1 MVRLYEPSVEQ
12 ARRIVEARLTRMK
25 LREDQ
30 VRADR
35 GDREQL
41 QLVQAE
47 KTAELR
53 ALRLAR
59 TAAEN
64 CAPAREAAR
73 NGDLSRAAATLPGTA
88 RIRDRPIN
96 ARGALDTRVLLGTP
110 RDQLGGQP

>member
-1 MVRLYEPSVEQ
+1 MVRLNEPSVEQ
-12 ARRIVEARLTRMK
+12 ARRIVEERLTRMK

-47 KTAELR
+47 RTAELR

-64 CAPAREAAR
+64 CASAREATR
-73 NGDLSRAAATLPGTA
+73 NGDLSKAAATLRGTA
-88 RIRDRPIN
+88 CVRARPIN
-96 ARGALDTRVLLGTP
+96 ARGH
-110 RDQLGGQP
+110 